1 MCPFSVLGF
10 LAVEK
15 DILFRLSLHIKLSME
30 LTSKRIHVVHLPL
43 QASNWRIQETA
54 VDTETYNAKEPGIR
68 ENVFFSARLLSTYQ
82 CVGDEWFRLCTT
94 VLQLQNLRITN
105 SGSLCWCGT

>member
-1 MCPFSVLGF
+1 MVTGPKERDRRALWTRGS
-10 LAVEK
+10 
-15 DILFRLSLHIKLSME
+15 LSLHIKLSME
-30 LTSKRIHVVHLPL
+30 LPL

-94 VLQLQNLRITN
+94 VLQVQILRITN
-105 SGSLCWCGT
+105 SGCLCWCGTQ